1 MDLGPPLQFIGRL
14 RVYHEGRKLL
24 FFGGNDY
31 HRLSQ
36 NPDVHRALMVTLDDQ
51 GLSLSGSRMT
61 TANHILYGELEE
73 AIARFFASEASLLTP
88 TGYAANTI
96 LFQGIADEF
105 DKVFLDE
112 RSHGSLTD
120 AALCARFEPIF
131 YNNGDPNDLRE
142 KIKENLK
149 PKERP
154 LIGTDSIFASRGD
167 TPPLAEIV
175 NVAEEFDGI
184 VVLDDAHAVGVV
196 GDNGKGS
203 WSEWHL
209 NRNLIIQ
216 VGTLSKAFGTYGGF
230 FVGTH
235 GLIEKV
241 RSSSRAFIGSTPIP
255 IPMAAAA
262 KKAIEVLDRDP
273 DRVLRLRDYAIN
285 CKKLLRS
292 YGFPQFD
299 SASPILSI
307 TLGDK
312 DRNKKLGEHL
322 RDWGIF
328 PSFID
333 YPGSPPGGHFR
344 FTLSSAH
351 SSMDVEALMESLRL
365 AAVALDVKAK

>member
-1 MDLGPPLQFIGRL
+1 M
-14 RVYHEGRKLL
+14 
-24 FFGGNDY
+24 
-31 HRLSQ
+31 
-36 NPDVHRALMVTLDDQ
+36 LMLDEQ
-51 GLSLSGSRMT
+51 GLTLSGSRMT
-61 TANHILYGELEE
+61 TANHVIYGELEE
-73 AIARFFASEASLLTP
+73 AIARFFAAEASVLTP
-88 TGYAANTI
+88 TGYVANTV
-96 LFQGIADEF
+96 LFQGVADEF

-112 RSHGSLTD
+112 RAHGSLTD
-120 AALCARFEPIF
+120 AALCAGFQPII
-131 YNNGDPNDLRE
+131 YRDSDPEDLRA
-142 KIKENLK
+142 KIKEHLK

-167 TPPLAEIV
+167 TPPLAELAS
-175 NVAEEFDGI
+175 VAEEFDG
-184 VVLDDAHAVGVV
+184 VLVLDDAHAVGVV

-203 WSEWHL
+203 WSEWRL
-209 NRNLIIQ
+209 KRDSIIQ

-230 FVGTH
+230 IVGNH
-235 GLIEKV
+235 GLAEKV
-241 RSSSRAFIGSTPIP
+241 RGSSRAFIGSTPIP

-273 DRVLRLRDYAIN
+273 DRVLRLRDYTLSS
-285 CKKLLRS
+285 KKLLKS
-292 YGFPQFD
+292 YGLPQFE

-312 DRNKKLGEHL
+312 ELNQKFGDHL

-351 SSMDVEALMESLRL
+351 SSMDLEALMESIRL
-365 AAVALDVKAK
+365 GALALGVKAK